1 MLSRIAIPHTCF
13 IDSQAL
19 LFLFFYMIRN
29 GGIQVP
35 LVKSRDLVPLL
46 CVTPRSGYAVT
57 SGVVVMLWV
66 YLVYRQHLPFI
77 LFSTGFA
84 HPTQSGSRLP

>member
-1 MLSRIAIPHTCF
+1 M
-13 IDSQAL
+13 
-19 LFLFFYMIRN
+19 
-29 GGIQVP
+29 P

-66 YLVYRQHLPFI
+66 YLVY
-77 LFSTGFA
+77 
-84 HPTQSGSRLP
+84 